1 MNSIGKLLVGATG
14 IAAIGGLAAPAAAQN
29 YPYYPQQNY
38 PQQTYPQQGY
48 PQQAYPQGY
57 AQPQQG
63 GIVGIIN
70 QLLGGR
76 NTSQMERAAVSQ
88 CALAAQTQAARQ
100 IRPAYGRYNQG
111 YNQGYNPYAA
121 QMPPA
126 QVTAITSVERRNNGV
141 RVSGLMSSGMVQA
154 YAQQGYNQGYAQQGY
169 DPRYPQGYDPR
180 YQQGYDPRYQQGY
193 GRANVHASSD
203 LTFRCN
209 VDYRGAVTNVRLG
222 RNSAFRR

>member
-1 MNSIGKLLVGATG
+1 MNTIGKLLVGAT
-14 IAAIGGLAAPAAAQN
+14 AVAGLSAPAAAQN
-29 YPYYPQQNY
+29 YPYYPQQ
-38 PQQTYPQQGY
+38 QTYPQQNY
-48 PQQAYPQGY
+48 PQQGYPQGY

-76 NTSQMERAAVSQ
+76 NTSQPDRNAVAQ
-88 CALAAQTQAARQ
+88 CATAAQAQAARQ
-100 IRPAYGRYNQG
+100 IRPAYGQYNQG
-111 YNQGYNPYAA
+111 YQGQGYNPYAA
-121 QMPPA
+121 NQMPPA
-126 QVTAITSVERRNNGV
+126 RVTAITNVERRNNGV

-154 YAQQGYNQGYAQQGY
+154 YGNQGYNQGYGQ
-169 DPRYPQGYDPR
+169 QGYDPR

-193 GRANVHASSD
+193 GQQGYGQANVNATSD

-222 RNSAFRR
+222 RNNGFRR